1 MTPMITVRYATPE
14 HPADLAEKIAALA
27 TRLTADHLGKK
38 PDVRTV
44 RCEMKETVKSAGPPK
59 DWLAHRQTKVVR

>member
-14 HPADLAEKIAALA
+14 HPADLAEKVAALA
-27 TRLTADHLGKK
+27 TRLAADHLGKN

-44 RCEMKETVKSAGPPK
+44 RCEMKETVESADPPE
-59 DWLAHRQTKVVR
+59 DWLAHRRTELVR